1 MIYSKDPIGEV
12 TVLSDST
19 HIKDKGVGN
28 VLILLIVLQ
37 CLDSGELLIND
48 TVKVN
53 ELVEKESKGIEAINF
68 KKGEEITLS
77 QLIRLHLC
85 KMSPD
90 TSLLL
95 AKLYREKTKRSAQE
109 RLNTFVQEQ
118 SLTANCCKN
127 ISGRKRRNAPQMY
140 TINDLKII
148 ANEWTK
154 LPKKTFEYITQNECV
169 YNGKLFERKDLKLGT
184 ELFPYRISW
193 GNNRITF
200 HAGTIYIILEAKNQ
214 YELDKQLL
222 TLMSDQPARKE
233 TLDTLIARRGNST
246 HFDKNELAIVVTG
259 DTYFGEFYSKRRLSR
274 GKWDPLKEKG
284 YEYALENVKFFLEE
298 ADFSIINLEAVL
310 VDDLEKSP
318 LLREKRFVLGGQAT
332 QTMNTL
338 RTSAVNLVTL
348 ATNHIGD
355 YGQEGVHSTLTT
367 LKAHKMPWI
376 GSGFDEEDALCPYR
390 ITTQEQDI
398 FIFNG
403 YWFISRHHVDY
414 EMYALGKHL
423 GGNCISEYFLQAIRE
438 TKQKYPSSKIIVI
451 CHWSQD
457 YKAIQKYQHSTAEEL
472 ITAGTD
478 LIIGHGSHAIQT
490 VGEILS
496 KNVLYGLG
504 NFVFSSEGEFELHPN
519 SLPYGM
525 VAKLNVLGKHMNATL
540 HFLQEENHRT
550 NYQPQEINSEDF
562 ELILSEWGVER
573 IESLG
578 WKIEKGKRTLSKKL
592 W

>member
-1 MIYSKDPIGEV
+1 MIYSKDIIGEI
-12 TVLSDST
+12 SFSSEPRS
-19 HIKDKGVGN
+19 IEDKGLGN
-28 VLILLIVLQ
+28 VLILLVILQ
-37 CLDSGELLIND
+37 CLDSGELLITD

-53 ELVEKESKGIEAINF
+53 DLVEKESIGPQAVKF
-68 KKGEEITLS
+68 KKGDEINLS
-77 QLIRLHLC
+77 QLIRLHLW
-85 KMSPD
+85 KMFPD

-95 AKLYREKTKRSAQE
+95 AKLYREKTKKSAQE
-109 RLNTFVQEQ
+109 RLNKFVQDH
-118 SLTANCCKN
+118 SLSENCCKN
-127 ISGRKRRNAPQMY
+127 ISGRKRRNAPQAY

-154 LPKKTFEYITQNECV
+154 LPKKTFEYISQNQCV

-193 GNNRITF
+193 GENRITF
-200 HAGTIYIILEAKNQ
+200 HENEVFIILEAKNQ

-222 TLMSDQPARKE
+222 MMVSNQPARKE
-233 TLDTLIARRGNST
+233 TLDNLIARRGNST
-246 HFDKNELAIVVTG
+246 HFDKNEMTIVITG
-259 DTYFGEFYSKRRLSR
+259 DTYLGEFYSKRRLAR

-284 YEYALENVKFFLEE
+284 YNYAFEKANHFLKE

-310 VDDLEKSP
+310 VEDLEKSP
-318 LLREKRFVLGGQAT
+318 LMREKRFVLGGRAT

-338 RTSAVNLVTL
+338 KENSVDLVTL

-355 YGQEGVHSTLTT
+355 YGQDGVYSTLTT
-367 LKAHKMPWI
+367 LKKHKMPWI

-390 ITTQEQDI
+390 ITTQEQDV

-403 YWFISRHHVDY
+403 YWFISRHHLKY

-438 TKQKYPSSKIIVI
+438 TKQKFPDAKVIVI

-457 YKAIQKYQHSTAEEL
+457 YKHILKYQYHTATEL
-472 ITAGTD
+472 VTAGAD

-490 VGEILS
+490 VGKMLS
-496 KNVLYGLG
+496 KDVLYGLG
-504 NFVFSSEGEFELHPN
+504 NFVFSSEGEFELHPK

-525 VAKLNVLGKHMNATL
+525 VVKLNVSGKQMNATL
-540 HFLQEENHRT
+540 HFLQEQNHRT
-550 NYQPQEINSEDF
+550 KYQPQEINSEDF
-562 ELILSEWGVER
+562 EIILGTWGAKR
-573 IESLG
+573 IQSLG
-578 WKIEKGKRTLSKKL
+578 WEIEKEKRTISKKL